1 MTERQLNKLVASNT
15 LNANLGIMQQ
25 MKEKGEQNSFLFI
38 LLYRECQRIVKRYPS
53 LR

>member
-1 MTERQLNKLVASNT
+1 MSDRQFNKMVASNT

-25 MKEKGEQNSFLFI
+25 MKEKGEQNSVLFL
-38 LLYRECQRIVKRYPS
+38 LLYRECERICKRYPS